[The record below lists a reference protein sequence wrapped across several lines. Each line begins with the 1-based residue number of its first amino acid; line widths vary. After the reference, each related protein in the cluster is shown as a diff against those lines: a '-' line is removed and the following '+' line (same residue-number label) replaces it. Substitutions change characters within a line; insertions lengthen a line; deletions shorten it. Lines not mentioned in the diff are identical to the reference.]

1 MKRAIA
7 LAAFAFLLLSQQ
19 LGLAHAISHLST
31 RAESGSVQKKSL
43 PPELQ
48 CEQCLHFSA
57 LGSGLPGAP
66 PALVLHD
73 LTNALAASPEQPVF
87 LPTTTRA
94 FDSRA
99 PPVSF

>member
-7 LAAFAFLLLSQQ
+7 LVAFAFLLLSQQ
-19 LGLAHAISHLST
+19 LGLAHAISHLSS

-57 LGSGLPGAP
+57 LGSGLPGTP
-66 PALVLHD
+66 PTLVLHA
-73 LTNALAASPEQPVF
+73 LTDAPAALPTAPAF
-87 LPTTTRA
+87 LPAATRA

-99 PPVSF
+99 PPASF